1 MNLLSSIVEKLT
13 EFDNHLRVTSTYARR
28 LFPKRLVNSTT
39 CLAARKKL
47 MSTVEERFRIP

>member
-1 MNLLSSIVEKLT
+1 VNLLSSIVEKLT
-13 EFDNHLRVTSTYARR
+13 EFDNHLRVTSTYARH